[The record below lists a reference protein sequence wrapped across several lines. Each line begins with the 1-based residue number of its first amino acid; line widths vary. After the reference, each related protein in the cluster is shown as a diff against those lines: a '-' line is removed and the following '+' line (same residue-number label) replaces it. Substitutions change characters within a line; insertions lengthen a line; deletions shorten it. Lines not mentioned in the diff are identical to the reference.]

1 MAYRCPRC
9 GGEVDLARTPLE
21 SGLLRLA
28 VLGPDDFVL
37 SFDDPRLHATA
48 APLLG
53 PCPHGDDPEW
63 DVEALRPLAER
74 GWQALLRAA
83 DDDPRLETLASLW
96 RPQALRLLGRTD
108 ELSKEEALRARLQER
123 LEDLRRRM
131 DAARAAGD
139 DEQAELLHARYIEL
153 GMVFAGRMAA
163 AWAT

>member
-28 VLGPDDFVL
+28 VLGADEFVL

-53 PCPHGDDPEW
+53 PCPHRDDPTW
-63 DVEALRPLAER
+63 DVEELRPIAER
-74 GWQALLRAA
+74 GWAVLQRAA
-83 DDDPRLETLASLW
+83 LDDPRLETLSSLW
-96 RPQALRLLGRTD
+96 RPQALRLLGRSD

-131 DAARAAGD
+131 DAAREAGD
-139 DEQAELLHARYIEL
+139 EEQAELLHARYIEL

>member
-1 MAYRCPRC
+1 MGRRGAPP
-9 GGEVDLARTPLE
+9 ARGAGLE
-21 SGLLRLA
+21 
-28 VLGPDDFVL
+28 
-37 SFDDPRLHATA
+37 
-48 APLLG
+48 
-53 PCPHGDDPEW
+53 
-63 DVEALRPLAER
+63 
-74 GWQALLRAA
+74 ALLRAA
-83 DDDPRLETLASLW
+83 EDDPRLETLASLW

-139 DEQAELLHARYIEL
+139 EEQAELLHARYIEL

>member
-28 VLGPDDFVL
+28 VLGSDDFVL

-96 RPQALRLLGRTD
+96 RPQALRLLGRSD